1 MKSFNLETLVKRLHS
16 IFLILGDSAEIR
28 SVMNKVENISPPLA
42 WFVRWRLIV
51 SVISAILHVDIFYHD
66 YRSYPP
72 ITDQLN
78 DPEVLTTAIRKNVSF
93 VENHE

>member
-1 MKSFNLETLVKRLHS
+1 MKSFNLQTLVQRLHN
-16 IFLILGDSAEIR
+16 IFLILEDSAETR

-42 WFVRWRLIV
+42 WFVRWRLIA
-51 SVISAILHVDIFYHD
+51 SVISAILHVDILYHD

-78 DPEVLTTAIRKNVSF
+78 DPKVSTTEIRKNVSF